1 MIIIIYILLYI
12 YLKDHT
18 VLFTNK
24 NCMFLHFS
32 FLSLVSK
39 SSSRSLSW
47 IQAKQQL
54 FLPNTENISNFWCWP
69 HHAHC
74 IRSASTASDVLLRH
88 CPWTDWLKSVK
99 CKKKKKKPK
108 KTNCPHSVPSNVCY
122 FCWFI
127 RPWNENTVL
136 VLVLSRNMLP
146 ESGSITTA
154 GK

>member
-24 NCMFLHFS
+24 NCMILHFS

-99 CKKKKKKPK
+99 CKKKRKNQKDKLSTFRAFQCLLFLLIY
-108 KTNCPHSVPSNVCY
+108 KTLEWKHGACSCFVQKYAS
-122 FCWFI
+122 WE
-127 RPWNENTVL
+127 W
-136 VLVLSRNMLP
+136 
-146 ESGSITTA
+146 
-154 GK
+154 